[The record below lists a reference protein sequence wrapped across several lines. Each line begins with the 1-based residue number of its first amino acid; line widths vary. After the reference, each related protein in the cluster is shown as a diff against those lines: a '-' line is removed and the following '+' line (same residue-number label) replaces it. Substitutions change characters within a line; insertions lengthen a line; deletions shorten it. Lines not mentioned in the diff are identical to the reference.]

1 MKRILFAISC
11 LLIVSCNG
19 CPETHSVDAE
29 LDTLSII
36 RNFYYEHGH
45 DTNFSSFRKVILL
58 NELGT
63 CMNCNNGF
71 CLNHQDEVSD
81 ESVLFIIS
89 SYGQKIDIS
98 NYVLQ
103 QHNNVIWDSTG
114 NLNKLLPLNKCEIIN
129 L

>member
-1 MKRILFAISC
+1 
-11 LLIVSCNG
+11 
-19 CPETHSVDAE
+19 
-29 LDTLSII
+29 
-36 RNFYYEHGH
+36 
-45 DTNFSSFRKVILL
+45 
-58 NELGT
+58 
-63 CMNCNNGF
+63 MNCNNGF
-71 CLNHQDEVSD
+71 CLNHQDEVND